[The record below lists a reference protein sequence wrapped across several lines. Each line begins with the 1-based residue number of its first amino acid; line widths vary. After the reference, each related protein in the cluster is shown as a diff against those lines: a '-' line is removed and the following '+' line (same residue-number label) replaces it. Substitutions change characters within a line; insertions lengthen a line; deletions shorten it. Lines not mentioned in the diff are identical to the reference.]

1 MSRSDPSTPM
11 HEAGRPT
18 AAPVFADGTKNADT
32 ILLTIFLRHDQANN
46 LDAVQSKLKDADW
59 WERFPPEGVEVVSW
73 YVAMGFGQI
82 VTLRTPPSRLAAINV
97 ELERS
102 AWGVFKT
109 ECFPAYDFAPVRESI
124 RERVRAGG
132 K

>member
-1 MSRSDPSTPM
+1 MMAPRNLGP
-11 HEAGRPT
+11 EYV
-18 AAPVFADGTKNADT
+18 AAFDGLYKRLADKYKIPLYPFILDGVAQDATLNQADGMHPN
-32 ILLTIFLRHDQANN
+32 
-46 LDAVQSKLKDADW
+46 
-59 WERFPPEGVEVVSW
+59 PEGVEVVSW

-102 AWGVFKT
+102 AWGVFRT
-109 ECFPAYDFAPVRESI
+109 ECFPAYDFAPVRETI